1 MDKCR
6 SKDELEA
13 ALAEY
18 VKYYNE
24 KRPCY
29 AIGYDTPINYR
40 KRFYKEELEQKDTV
54 FKERTV

>member
-1 MDKCR
+1 
-6 SKDELEA
+6 LEA